1 MNITGLA
8 INSSQADL
16 MNQISTKV
24 LDMALD
30 TVTETGEQFAA
41 MLSEIPQQQAPSGI
55 MNAGH
60 IDILV

>member
-30 TVTETGEQFAA
+30 TVTETGEQTVCCHAVRDSTAA
-41 MLSEIPQQQAPSGI
+41 GSIRNNECRPY
-55 MNAGH
+55 
-60 IDILV
+60 